1 MEVNT
6 NQDYLRFKN
15 DILKDIRMF
24 EKGINDIIK
33 NKNSELNT
41 SLLELEDKIEK
52 ISKEAKTSTLSIIE
66 ITSKLN
72 RFSDYFIFKQRIENT
87 GLNHDIKLKV
97 LSDENE
103 KIKIKLDK
111 IINENLLVPGVI
123 GGTCKYKNLKDYIYN
138 NNNEISKVRS
148 SVEEQKRITTDVKK
162 KIEVLPKNMVSMVES
177 AVRRSN
183 EFTEHKLNDFEKL
196 IDEKISNF
204 NQKITETKTEMIE
217 NKKYLDETVN
227 NLREDINKYTNIKS
241 EIISIINENESKS
254 KEIEKERNEII
265 KKLKEEIEEVKK
277 SRSKYNNQIIN
288 NTQLINEIKYKLKT
302 MKNVVNNFRNIRN
315 DNNNS
320 FNYNNKNYG
329 MNNSNYPDPS
339 IVANKNENENINR
352 SNLKEEKNNPYRK
365 LSFKEKNNSNFLK
378 TFYFSEGKNTK
389 FSKETDNNKY
399 ESPPQKNKETI
410 KIKPKMKS
418 SKIVNALIEKK
429 ENEKREEK
437 KESMNNLKKDES

>member
-1 MEVNT
+1 MEIIA

-33 NKNSELNT
+33 NKNSELNS

-66 ITSKLN
+66 ITTKLN
-72 RFSDYFIFKQRIENT
+72 RFSDYFTFKQRIENT
-87 GLNHDIKLKV
+87 TLNHDIKLKV

-111 IINENLLVPGVI
+111 IINENLLIPGVI
-123 GGTCKYKNLKDYIYN
+123 GGNCKYKNLKDYIYN
-138 NNNEISKVRS
+138 NNNEISKIRS

-162 KIEVLPKNMVSMVES
+162 KIEILPKNMVSMVES

-183 EFTEHKLNDFEKL
+183 EFTEHKLNEFEKL
-196 IDEKISNF
+196 IDEKISNY
-204 NQKITETKTEMIE
+204 NQKVTETKTEIIE

-227 NLREDINKYTNIKS
+227 NLKEEINKYTNIKS
-241 EIISIINENESKS
+241 EIISIINENENKS

-265 KKLKEEIEEVKK
+265 KKLKEEIEELKK
-277 SRSKYNNQIIN
+277 NRSKFNNQIIN

-302 MKNVVNNFRNIRN
+302 MKNVGNNFRNIRN
-315 DNNNS
+315 DYNNS

-329 MNNSNYPDPS
+329 MNNSNYPERKYSNNYNPS
-339 IVANKNENENINR
+339 IVVNKNENENINR
-352 SNLKEEKNNPYRK
+352 SNLKDEKNNPYRK
-365 LSFKEKNNSNFLK
+365 LSFKEKK
-378 TFYFSEGKNTK
+378 K
-389 FSKETDNNKY
+389 FKLY
-399 ESPPQKNKETI
+399 ESD
-410 KIKPKMKS
+410 
-418 SKIVNALIEKK
+418 LFF
-429 ENEKREEK
+429 
-437 KESMNNLKKDES
+437 